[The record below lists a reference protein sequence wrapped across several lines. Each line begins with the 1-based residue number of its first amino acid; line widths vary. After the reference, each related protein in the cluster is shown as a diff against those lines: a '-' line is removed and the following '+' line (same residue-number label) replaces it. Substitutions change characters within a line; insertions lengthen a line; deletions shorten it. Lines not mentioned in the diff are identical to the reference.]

1 MPSTQPFATLT
12 PHAQQ
17 KSSGFH
23 GQLAPLAHARSQTEE
38 DQRRKAGPLVQKGAI
53 FGAIKGEGSCLNNG
67 WRFIFEQRKER
78 RTGEEEGRG
87 K

>member
-38 DQRRKAGPLVQKGAI
+38 DQRCKAGPLVQKGAI
-53 FGAIKGEGSCLNNG
+53 FGAIKGEGSGLNKGWNG
-67 WRFIFEQRKER
+67 KVRK
-78 RTGEEEGRG
+78 GR
-87 K
+87 KKR